1 METPV
6 QRTILHALDGKR
18 GGYPCRPRAVKS
30 HLEITMTLAIQ
41 PIQNQHYSRVF
52 LAVLVDGCNIY
63 KQRERQE
70 GACLAVVPT
79 SSCSR
84 GENQ

>member
-1 METPV
+1 
-6 QRTILHALDGKR
+6 
-18 GGYPCRPRAVKS
+18 
-30 HLEITMTLAIQ
+30 MTLAKQ
-41 PIQNQHYSRVF
+41 PMQNQHYSKVF

-84 GENQ
+84 GDNQ